1 MNANS
6 HKDHLSWIATVAIF
20 VIACV
25 YIFSQ
30 PVVLQKFRPT
40 AKNKVNTEEAINLA
54 RMLDDPFIVF
64 RLERPSKFWT
74 NLQDDFL
81 RRASILQ
88 IGFLRRAFDSFSLSA
103 ILVQ

>member
-40 AKNKVNTEEAINLA
+40 ANKVNTEEANNLA
-54 RMLDDPFIVF
+54 GMLDDPFIVF
-64 RLERPSKFWT
+64 RLERPSKFM
-74 NLQDDFL
+74 QD
-81 RRASILQ
+81 
-88 IGFLRRAFDSFSLSA
+88 
-103 ILVQ
+103 